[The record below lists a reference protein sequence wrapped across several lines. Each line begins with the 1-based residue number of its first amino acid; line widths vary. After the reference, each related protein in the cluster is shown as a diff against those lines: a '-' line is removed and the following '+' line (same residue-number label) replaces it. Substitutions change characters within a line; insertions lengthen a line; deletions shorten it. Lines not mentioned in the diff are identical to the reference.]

1 MKRGEGKFQN
11 DEEELGR
18 ADQSDT
24 KINLVNKNDNQTEKK
39 HIVTVGFLYVI
50 KIDVLYLSVTLS
62 QRGQQ
67 QPSIISLSLI
77 QTSQQAY

>member
-18 ADQSDT
+18 ADKSDT

-39 HIVTVGFLYVI
+39 TYRHCRILVC
-50 KIDVLYLSVTLS
+50 D
-62 QRGQQ
+62 
-67 QPSIISLSLI
+67 
-77 QTSQQAY
+77 